1 MQIECNCNPTFAFSM
16 NGTYII
22 LVKNM
27 VCNRCIAAVQD
38 ILHSEG
44 INYDSVR
51 LGEIEL
57 KAPLT
62 QTQKETLQERL
73 RHTGFALIDS
83 RTTGLVEKIKQL
95 VIRRARNQADENDAK
110 LKLSGYISGC
120 LHHEYSYLSNL
131 FSSIEGRTI
140 EHYFIDQ
147 RIEYVKE
154 LLVYD
159 ELTLSEIALQ
169 LEYSST
175 AHLSAQFKKVTGL
188 TPSHY
193 KKIGA
198 EKRKALD
205 HV

>member
-1 MQIECNCNPTFAFSM
+1 MA
-16 NGTYII
+16 
-22 LVKNM
+22 
-27 VCNRCIAAVQD
+27 
-38 ILHSEG
+38 
-44 INYDSVR
+44 
-51 LGEIEL
+51 
-57 KAPLT
+57 
-62 QTQKETLQERL
+62 
-73 RHTGFALIDS
+73 
-83 RTTGLVEKIKQL
+83 EKIKKL
-95 VIRRARNQADENDAK
+95 VIRRARNLATEEDAK
-110 LKLSGYISGC
+110 LKLSNYLSSA
-120 LHHEYSYLSNL
+120 LHHDYSYLSNL

-140 EHYFIDQ
+140 ENYFIEQ

-159 ELTLSEIALQ
+159 EMTLSEIALQ

-193 KKIGA
+193 KKIGI